1 VRVAVGVVVTCPDC
15 TVRTVLAVVVV
26 TYSAVP
32 DDLDR
37 TLTSIRSAGGADLL
51 IVVDTGG
58 TASPSDAAIEVLR
71 MENRGFGAAA
81 NVGAARAIE
90 LGATMVAILN
100 DDVEVRPQWLALLRA
115 ELHGAVG
122 AVQPKLVLAGTD
134 PPLVNSLGVHLD
146 RYGAG
151 IDIGDG
157 ELDEPGGAPHDI
169 EIFTGG
175 AVLCSV
181 DFLAAVGGFD
191 ERYFLYY
198 EDVDLARRGAELG
211 WRYRCVPEA
220 VVEHARGLA
229 TSTMPDRT
237 RFLQERNRLWCAVR
251 FADPATV
258 GRAFWLSL
266 RRVRHA
272 PRRVHARALL
282 AGLTG
287 APQRLWERR
296 RAVRRTAGGADR
308 DC

>member
-1 VRVAVGVVVTCPDC
+1 M
-15 TVRTVLAVVVV
+15 LAVVVV
-26 TYSAVP
+26 TYSATP
-32 DDLDR
+32 DELDR
-37 TLTSIRSAGGADLL
+37 TLASSCAAGGADRV

-58 TASPSDAAIEVLR
+58 TASPRDASIEVLR

-81 NVGAARAIE
+81 NVGVARARQ
-90 LGATMVAILN
+90 LGATMVAVLN
-100 DDVEVRPQWLALLRA
+100 DDVEVRPGWLPPLRA

-134 PPLVNSLGVHLD
+134 PPLVNSLGVSLD
-146 RYGAG
+146 RDGAG
-151 IDIGDG
+151 HDLGDG
-157 ELDEPGGAPHDI
+157 ELDEPGGRPHDI

-181 DFLAAVGGFD
+181 DFLDELGGFD

-229 TSTMPDRT
+229 TSTMPERT

-251 FADPATV
+251 FADAGTV
-258 GRAFWLSL
+258 GRAFWLSV
-266 RRVRHA
+266 RRLRHA
-272 PRRVHARALL
+272 PRAVHARALV
-282 AGLTG
+282 AGLVG
-287 APQRLWERR
+287 APRRLLERR
-296 RAVRRTAGGADR
+296 RALRRTADARKR